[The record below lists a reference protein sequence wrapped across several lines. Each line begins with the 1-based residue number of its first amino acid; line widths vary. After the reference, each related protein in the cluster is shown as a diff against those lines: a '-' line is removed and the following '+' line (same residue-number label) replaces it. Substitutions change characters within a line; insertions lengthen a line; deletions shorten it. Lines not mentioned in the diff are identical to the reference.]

1 MEAKEMNLGE
11 NIYKYR
17 TMRNCSQGELANE
30 LEVSRQ
36 SVSKWENNSAVPELE
51 KLIRMSNFFEISLDE
66 LVYGRTVEK
75 ETASEPASAA
85 FTVRTVVCLFVLLFG
100 MVFFLLS
107 VFWGDHLRFGE
118 AFGELVSLSIV
129 LLSTAFLATDNKFVL
144 AASAVLY
151 FVYSIVS
158 FGILHVHSL
167 TNYFFTYLMGM
178 VILVWFI
185 VWGMRATAVENKKR
199 GAES

>member
-1 MEAKEMNLGE
+1 MNLGE

-17 TMRNCSQGELANE
+17 SMRNCSQGELANE

-36 SVSKWENNSAVPELE
+36 SVSKWENNSAVPELD
-51 KLIRMSNFFEISLDE
+51 KLIRMSDFFEISLDE
-66 LVYGRTVEK
+66 LVYGRAPEK
-75 ETASEPASAA
+75 SKNPAPIT

-118 AFGELVSLSIV
+118 AFGELASLSIV
-129 LLSTAFLATDNKFVL
+129 LLSTAFLATDNCYVL
-144 AASAVLY
+144 ASSAILY

-158 FGILHVHSL
+158 QGILHVHSI
-167 TNYFFTYLMGM
+167 THYFFTYLMGM

-185 VWGMRATAVENKKR
+185 VFGLRATNTKR
-199 GAES
+199 AKQGEEE

>member
-1 MEAKEMNLGE
+1 MNLGE

-17 TMRNCSQGELANE
+17 TLRNCSQGELANT

-36 SVSKWENNSAVPELE
+36 SVSKWENNSAVPELD

-66 LVYGRTVEK
+66 LVYG
-75 ETASEPASAA
+75 EPPRREIKPEGAPATFS
-85 FTVRTVVCLFVLLFG
+85 VRTVVCLFVLLFG

-118 AFGELVSLSIV
+118 EFGELVSLCIV
-129 LLSTAFLATDNKFVL
+129 LLSTAFLATDNRYVL
-144 AASAVLY
+144 AASAILY
-151 FVYSIVS
+151 FVYSIVCHA
-158 FGILHVHSL
+158 ILPVHSL
-167 TNYFFTYLMGM
+167 TNYFFTYIMGM

-185 VWGMRATAVENKKR
+185 VWGLNAAKR
-199 GAES
+199 GEQQ

>member
-1 MEAKEMNLGE
+1 MNLGE

-17 TMRNCSQGELANE
+17 TMKNCSQSDLANT

-36 SVSKWENNSAVPELE
+36 SISKWENNSAVPELD
-51 KLIRMSNFFEISLDE
+51 KLIRMSDFFEISLDE
-66 LVYGRTVEK
+66 LVYGQPVHREAK
-75 ETASEPASAA
+75 PEAA
-85 FTVRTVVCLFVLLFG
+85 GPFSVRTVVCLFVLLFG

-129 LLSTAFLATDNKFVL
+129 LLATAFLATDNQYVL
-144 AASAVLY
+144 AASAILY
-151 FVYSIVS
+151 FVYSVVC
-158 FGILHVHSL
+158 FGILHVHSV

-185 VWGMRATAVENKKR
+185 VWGLNATGKKSNR
-199 GAES
+199 GTGL